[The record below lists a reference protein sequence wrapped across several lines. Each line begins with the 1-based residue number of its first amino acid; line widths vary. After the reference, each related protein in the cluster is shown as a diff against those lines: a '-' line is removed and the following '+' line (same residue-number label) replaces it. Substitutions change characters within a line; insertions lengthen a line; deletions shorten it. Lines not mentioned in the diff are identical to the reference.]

1 MVKLSFITT
10 LISSTLSGITAATFQ
25 QQPAILQHIHHDM
38 VQKALNLPPHTTN
51 GVIQHKHRFTQVEKD
66 EDCPGTPFLWKINDE
81 DGKHRGFA
89 VGTM

>member
-1 MVKLSFITT
+1 MVKLSST
-10 LISSTLSGITAATFQ
+10 LGISSAFGSIAAATFQ

-38 VQKALNLPPHTTN
+38 VQKALNLPPN
-51 GVIQHKHRFTQVEKD
+51 GVVQPHKHRFTQVED
-66 EDCPGTPFLWKINDE
+66 NCPGTPFLWKINDE

>member
-1 MVKLSFITT
+1 MVKLSSI
-10 LISSTLSGITAATFQ
+10 LSISTISGTAAAATFQ

-38 VQKALNLPPHTTN
+38 VHKALNLPSN
-51 GVIQHKHRFTQVEKD
+51 GVVQQHKHRFTQVEED
-66 EDCPGTPFLWKINDE
+66 EDCPGTPLLWKINDE

>member
-1 MVKLSFITT
+1 MAKLSST
-10 LISSTLSGITAATFQ
+10 LGIISSTLSGIVAAATF

-38 VQKALNLPPHTTN
+38 VHKALNLPPN
-51 GVIQHKHRFTQVEKD
+51 GVVQHKHRFTQA
-66 EDCPGTPFLWKINDE
+66 EDNCPGTPFLWKINDE